1 MDGIILL
8 APFACH
14 AIMIRDSRGRRRL
27 HTIRSTAWLAV
38 ATAIIVIVSA
48 TASTILVT
56 SPTAAQ
62 SSELTI
68 EATTTETDAPA
79 GAMAYEEQ
87 SIELHLEYNGL
98 GPGTHE
104 LELMGQDSAFDETIR
119 EFTVEGDSG
128 SKTFYL
134 SAEELAETRDIHA
147 EDMAHLFVRW
157 GEEGKSNV
165 IGLWWQETTV
175 YTTGSVPDAVEPGEE
190 ITIEYYG
197 WTTQSDAH
205 VRLVEDDRP
214 FTVATAGTDEQ
225 IRRDSVSGPGYF
237 EGSFTFTPSD
247 YVGDGEGREIEIQAR
262 PEDGPSNPDQ
272 RQSITV
278 DEPQTEIDARILDFS
293 PPSGEYSEGEDVT
306 GQVEVENTG
315 NTQHRFFVGYSVI
328 DEDETIYHNGGTT
341 GKPVTLE
348 PGERTTVTVSWTV
361 EEDAPPGSYDTE
373 TAVWEEDD
381 PSAFETQ
388 LDYTRVE
395 NNFEVGSADTDQSTN
410 TDTTETEN
418 AAQDEETTSS
428 DEGDEAT
435 ADTEESTSDTESTA
449 EEISSDESAETSLS
463 DEETSGDDIA
473 DNPESADEGDE
484 ETTAGNEEET
494 ASNEEEPDTGEDDEA
509 SMTENAPGFGIVVA
523 IIALCLAGGLVTVRY
538 RSS

>member
-1 MDGIILL
+1 M
-8 APFACH
+8 
-14 AIMIRDSRGRRRL
+14 RGSNL
-27 HTIRSTAWLAV
+27 WLAV
-38 ATAIIVIVSA
+38 AAAIIVILSVI
-48 TASTILVT
+48 TGTITVT
-56 SPTAAQ
+56 SPAAAQ
-62 SSELTI
+62 SSGLTI
-68 EATTTETDAPA
+68 EATTTENDAPA

-87 SIELHLEYNGL
+87 PIELHLEYTGL

-104 LELMGQDSAFDETIR
+104 LELMEQDSAFDETIR

-128 SKTFYL
+128 SKTFHL
-134 SAEELAETRDIHA
+134 SAEELTEVRDIGF
-147 EDMAHLFVRW
+147 EDMAHLYVRW
-157 GEEGKSNV
+157 GEESESNV

-175 YTTGSVPDAVEPGEE
+175 YTTDSVPDTVEPGEE

-197 WTTQSDAH
+197 WTTQSDTH
-205 VRLVEDDRP
+205 VRLVEDDVP
-214 FTVATAGTDEQ
+214 FTIDTGGNDEQ

-237 EGSFTFTPSD
+237 EGTFTFTPSD
-247 YVGDGEGREIEIQAR
+247 YVGDGEDGDREVEIQAR
-262 PEDGPSNPDQ
+262 QEGGPADPDQ
-272 RQSITV
+272 VRSITV
-278 DEPQTEIDARILDFS
+278 AEPQTEIDARILEFS

-315 NTQHRFFVGYSVI
+315 NTQHRSFVGYSVI
-328 DEDETIYHNGGTT
+328 DEDETIYHNEGTT

-373 TAVWEEDD
+373 TAIWEEDD
-381 PSAFETQ
+381 PSSLETQ

-395 NNFEVGSADTDQSTN
+395 NNFEVESADTDQSTD

-428 DEGDEAT
+428 DEGDEA
-435 ADTEESTSDTESTA
+435 AVDTEESTSDTESTE

-463 DEETSGDDIA
+463 DEETSGDDTA

-484 ETTAGNEEET
+484 ETPAGNEEET

-523 IIALCLAGGLVTVRY
+523 IIALFLAGGLVTVRY